1 MVQERSQVASR
12 TNYRVLC
19 ENSLKKI
26 DFFVY
31 YLYKTDAIAIVGVNS
46 TNIESTVV
54 TNTRLLAIVGN
65 SHLSGVLARL
75 VDRAVPTPGNS
86 AALSVVKKGKENNKN
101 KPQKIAFSNPSVV
114 KGKRAAL
121 ITLTNCERILKRKN
135 MVQTKLMT
143 HKWSR
148 IRSRL

>member
-19 ENSLKKI
+19 ENSLTKI

-54 TNTRLLAIVGN
+54 NNARLLAIVGN
-65 SHLSGVLARL
+65 GRLSGVLAKL
-75 VDRAVPTPGNS
+75 VDREVSTPGNS
-86 AALSVVKKGKENNKN
+86 AAVSVINKGKENKN
-101 KPQKIAFSNPSVV
+101 KPQKIALSNPSVF

-121 ITLTNCERILKRKN
+121 ITLANCERILKRKN
-135 MVQTKLMT
+135 MV
-143 HKWSR
+143 
-148 IRSRL
+148 